1 MVESAGLEIRCS
13 RKVTVSS
20 NLTPSARKDFAN
32 ASCPPRFARRLI
44 CMGFLAKKKCLLS
57 IRAKEFFNHFFE
69 YKSRIHMWK
78 NLAPN
83 LIRQRVIIEGT
94 TEKIVEPEQIRSY
107 LSELA
112 KITDMEVL
120 SEPEAH
126 SAHDMGYGGW
136 IHWKSSGAAFYSYPT
151 NPPLFTVDC
160 YTCKPFSA
168 EGAAE
173 CTRKYFNAIELVWQE
188 VKV

>member
-1 MVESAGLEIRCS
+1 
-13 RKVTVSS
+13 
-20 NLTPSARKDFAN
+20 
-32 ASCPPRFARRLI
+32 
-44 CMGFLAKKKCLLS
+44 
-57 IRAKEFFNHFFE
+57 
-69 YKSRIHMWK
+69 MWK

-94 TEKIVEPEQIRSY
+94 TCTIVGPEQIIAY
-107 LSELA
+107 LRALA
-112 KITDMEVL
+112 DVTKMEVL
-120 SEPEAH
+120 EEPEAH

-168 EGAAE
+168 PEAAE
-173 CTRKYFNAIELVWQE
+173 FTKKYFDAIELVFKE
-188 VKV
+188 VEV

>member
-1 MVESAGLEIRCS
+1 MSSLARLRRESLAVLS
-13 RKVTVSS
+13 
-20 NLTPSARKDFAN
+20 
-32 ASCPPRFARRLI
+32 PPTGGRRRLTSS
-44 CMGFLAKKKCLLS
+44 AS
-57 IRAKEFFNHFFE
+57 SFE
-69 YKSRIHMWK
+69 MNIFMWK

-94 TEKIVEPEQIRSY
+94 TEKIVEPEQIKSY

-112 KITDMEVL
+112 KVADMEVL

-168 EGAAE
+168 EEAAE
-173 CTRKYFNAIELVWQE
+173 FTRKYFNAIEFVWQE
-188 VKV
+188 VEV